1 MPPVPVCPSPRRPGS
16 FATVQEQTAN
26 TMPATEEALA
36 GPGAGSAVAVEC
48 GPCPTGRG
56 PDLAIA
62 EHGRRDAEDWR
73 AVLECLKNPGP

>member
-1 MPPVPVCPSPRRPGS
+1 MPHPGEPIAPPQES

-26 TMPATEEALA
+26 TTPAAEEALA
-36 GPGAGSAVAVEC
+36 GAGAGSAVAVEC

-62 EHGRRDAEDWR
+62 DTAGAMRR
-73 AVLECLKNPGP
+73 VGGPSLNV

>member
-1 MPPVPVCPSPRRPGS
+1 MCPSPRPQDS
-16 FATVQEQTAN
+16 IATAKEQTEN
-26 TMPATEEALA
+26 TTPAAEEALA

-73 AVLECLKNPGP
+73 AVLECLKNPGT